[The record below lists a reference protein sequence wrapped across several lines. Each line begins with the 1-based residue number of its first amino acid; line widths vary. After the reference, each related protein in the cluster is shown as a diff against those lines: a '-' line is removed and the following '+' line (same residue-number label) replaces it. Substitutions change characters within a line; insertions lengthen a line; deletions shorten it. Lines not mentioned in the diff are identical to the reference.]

1 VARRWSAGG
10 WRARR
15 WSAGGRAR
23 RGQASQRASA
33 REEQERQPGRWRE
46 QMFESRGEASV
57 RRQERQPGRRGE
69 RMFWSRAGTDE
80 RKRSEKGNQGDGENE
95 CSGHAPAQTSARG
108 ARRATKATGRTNVRV
123 ARGRQQAGATRG
135 NAHEARKAQARE
147 QRSTACAH
155 PARPMGGSALNPRS
169 AGAKRAHGAGAGV
182 ASSLQCRYYDQQPGK
197 SAGNIGQNTRSVVVV
212 AP

>member
-1 VARRWSAGG
+1 
-10 WRARR
+10 
-15 WSAGGRAR
+15 
-23 RGQASQRASA
+23 
-33 REEQERQPGRWRE
+33 
-46 QMFESRGEASV
+46 MFESRGK
-57 RRQERQPGRRGE
+57 GE
-69 RMFWSRAGTDE
+69 RAKR
-80 RKRSEKGNQGDGENE
+80 RKGDGGDGENR
-95 CSGHAPAQTSARG
+95 CSSG
-108 ARRATKATGRTNVRV
+108 ARAQARMRRAGRATKATGRTNVRV